1 MLQALKDRA
10 RLDAM
15 GTAARAFVLREH
27 THEALVR
34 RLMETAAACLA
45 DPQGPGRPAPGRRV

>member
-10 RLDAM
+10 RLDPM

-34 RLMETAAACLA
+34 RLMETAACLA
-45 DPQGPGRPAPGRRV
+45 DAQGPGRPAPDRRV